1 MPWLRARRV
10 KWEVMKKRRR
20 RKRRKSVCRERASP
34 RQRRLR
40 DVPVSAAAAPVEMDA
55 VVAEDVAAA
64 NGVDVADSTTN
75 ANRNPLF
82 PYRESK
88 ENHRQPVDDD
98 EMEEEAKGEDEEEEE
113 DFPASPSPPPQPRQE
128 NPKKQRAR
136 IWPKR

>member
-1 MPWLRARRV
+1 MMR
-10 KWEVMKKRRR
+10 KRRR
-20 RKRRKSVCRERASP
+20 RKRRKSVCRQRASP
-34 RQRRLR
+34 RQRRLH
-40 DVPVSAAAAPVEMDA
+40 DVPVSAAAVAPVEMDA

-75 ANRNPLF
+75 AHRNPLF

-98 EMEEEAKGEDEEEEE
+98 EMEEEEKEEDEEEEE
-113 DFPASPSPPPQPRQE
+113 EFPASPSPPPQPRQE

>member
-10 KWEVMKKRRR
+10 KWEVMRKRRR
-20 RKRRKSVCRERASP
+20 RKRRKSVCRQRASP

-40 DVPVSAAAAPVEMDA
+40 DVPVSAAAAAPVEMDA

-75 ANRNPLF
+75 AHRNPLF

-98 EMEEEAKGEDEEEEE
+98 EMEEEEKEEDEEEEE
-113 DFPASPSPPPQPRQE
+113 DFPAWPSPPPQPRQE
-128 NPKKQRAR
+128 NQRAR
-136 IWPKR
+136 IWPRR